1 MPEPTC
7 HYCDR
12 PAEEECPTCGRLYC
26 SDHGDDVCI
35 RCMAPEAATPSSLVY
50 RGSVLALA
58 VGVLV
63 AIFLIVRPPQRTSTG
78 DDVRVVATAT
88 PATGATATP
97 TAQGTPAQG
106 TPAQGT
112 QQSSTT
118 VSGTPSAPAGSA
130 TASPGATPSGSVT
143 AAPKT
148 YTVQAND
155 TLGGIA
161 EAHGTTTDA
170 IIALNPDLTLDT
182 PLLIGRVLNLP

>member
-12 PAEEECPTCGRLYC
+12 PAEEECPSCGRLYC
-26 SDHGDDVCI
+26 TDHGDDVCM
-35 RCMAPEAATPSSLVY
+35 RCMAPEAATPSSLMF

-63 AIFLIVRPPQRTSTG
+63 AIFLIVRPPQSPSTG
-78 DDVRVVATAT
+78 DDVRVVATDT
-88 PATGATATP
+88 PATSATAT
-97 TAQGTPAQG
+97 
-106 TPAQGT
+106 
-112 QQSSTT
+112 
-118 VSGTPSAPAGSA
+118 A
-130 TASPGATPSGSVT
+130 TSKASPGATTAPGATASKPAASATAPTSPSAT
-143 AAPKT
+143 AAASATPAPKT

-161 EAHGTTTDA
+161 EANGTTTDA
-170 IIALNPDLTLDT
+170 IIAVNPGLTLET

>member
-1 MPEPTC
+1 
-7 HYCDR
+7 
-12 PAEEECPTCGRLYC
+12 
-26 SDHGDDVCI
+26 
-35 RCMAPEAATPSSLVY
+35 MAPEAATPSSLVY

-63 AIFLIVRPPQRTSTG
+63 AIFLIVRPPQSTSTG

-97 TAQGTPAQG
+97 TAQGTQP
-106 TPAQGT
+106 
-112 QQSSTT
+112 SSAT
-118 VSGTPSAPAGSA
+118 VSGTPLAPAGSA
-130 TASPGATPSGSVT
+130 TASPGTTPSGSVT

-161 EAHGTTTDA
+161 QAHGTTTDA
-170 IIALNPDLTLDT
+170 IIALNAGLTLDT

>member
-63 AIFLIVRPPQRTSTG
+63 AIFLIVRPPQSPSTG

-97 TAQGTPAQG
+97 TLQGTPPPST
-106 TPAQGT
+106 TPAGT
-112 QQSSTT
+112 A
-118 VSGTPSAPAGSA
+118 SAPAGSA
-130 TASPGATPSGSVT
+130 TASPAATPGGSVT

-155 TLGGIA
+155 TLGAIA
-161 EAHGTTTDA
+161 EANGTTTDA
-170 IIALNPDLTLDT
+170 IIAVNPGLTLET

>member
-7 HYCDR
+7 HYCDQ

-26 SDHGDDVCI
+26 ADHGDDVCM
-35 RCMAPEAATPSSLVY
+35 RCLSPEAATPSSLVY
-50 RGSVLALA
+50 RGSLLALA

-63 AIFLIVRPPQRTSTG
+63 AIFLIVRPPQSASTA

-97 TAQGTPAQG
+97 TP
-106 TPAQGT
+106 PGT
-112 QQSSTT
+112 QPAAA
-118 VSGTPSAPAGSA
+118 VSGTAVGTASPAATPGGSA
-130 TASPGATPSGSVT
+130 TATAGA
-143 AAPKT
+143 KT

-161 EAHGTTTDA
+161 VAHNTTTDA
-170 IIALNPDLTLDT
+170 IIAVNPGLTPET